1 VANKFLKHLY
11 VHDFMLHLLVLCIFS
26 KYIQKQNVKNKRL
39 SLVFTYVQCDRN
51 MSIQKDKNEKVYNV
65 LNNVMQFSHA
75 KHVFSITAIVV

>member
-1 VANKFLKHLY
+1 
-11 VHDFMLHLLVLCIFS
+11 M
-26 KYIQKQNVKNKRL
+26 KNKRL